1 MRVWANIYKKHKI
14 IATAKASSDNY
25 DVTSD
30 LNECLERIYKELD
43 LSEPVWVS
51 KHARELSRFSR
62 TKFMPADFVEPVHFD
77 YLEIEFS
84 TTDED

>member
-1 MRVWANIYKKHKI
+1 MRVWANVYKKHKI
-14 IATAKASSDNY
+14 IASANASSDVY
-25 DVTSD
+25 DVSQA
-30 LNECLERIYKELD
+30 LNECLENIYRELD

-51 KHARELSRFSR
+51 KHAKELSRFSR
-62 TKFMPADFVEPVHFD
+62 TKFTAADFIEPIHFD

>member
-14 IATAKASSDNY
+14 IASAMASSEKY
-25 DVTSD
+25 DITD
-30 LNECLERIYKELD
+30 ALNECLECIYKELD

-51 KHARELSRFSR
+51 KHAKELSRFSR
-62 TKFMPADFVEPVHFD
+62 TKFMPADFIEPVKFD